1 MLILL
6 TQCRWLVAISA
17 VKAAT
22 ARHYYEGES
31 RRISPPF
38 PLMKVVFFG
47 TPQFA
52 VPSLE
57 RLLAHSAFEVL
68 AVVTQPDKRRGRG
81 NQLTPS
87 PVKTV
92 ALAHHLPV
100 WQPQRV
106 KKDAQT
112 LTQLK
117 QTEADVFVVVAYGQI
132 LSQEILDMPKL
143 GCINVHGSILPKYR
157 GAAPIQ
163 WCLYHGET
171 ETGITTMLMDAGMDT
186 GAMLLKAFTP
196 IHLLD
201 NAQDLAQTLA
211 ELGGDLLV
219 ETLLKL
225 EREEIQPIPQDAS
238 QATYAPLIQKQ
249 DYLLDWS
256 RPAIALHNQVR
267 GLSPNC
273 AATFQGQ
280 LLKITATAPL
290 GSAYWSGLP
299 PELRQLEQDWSSLS
313 TQSSHPGEVVSIAKG
328 IGPIIQTGE
337 GLLLLREV
345 QLAGKRPQSGWD
357 FANGSRLSV
366 GEVLE
371 NGQLM

>member
-1 MLILL
+1 M
-6 TQCRWLVAISA
+6 R
-17 VKAAT
+17 
-22 ARHYYEGES
+22 
-31 RRISPPF
+31 
-38 PLMKVVFFG
+38 VVFFG

-57 RLLAHSAFEVL
+57 RLLQHPAFEVL

-81 NQLTPS
+81 NQTTPS

-92 ALAHHLPV
+92 ALTHHLPV

-112 LTQLK
+112 LTELK
-117 QTEADVFVVVAYGQI
+117 QAGADVFVVVAYGQI
-132 LSQEILDMPKL
+132 LSQEILDIPQL
-143 GCINVHGSILPKYR
+143 GCINVHGSILPKYQ

-201 NAQDLAQTLA
+201 NAQDLAQRLA
-211 ELGGDLLV
+211 ELGADLLV

-225 EREEIQPIPQDAS
+225 ERQEIQPIPQEES

-249 DYLLDWS
+249 DYSLGWS
-256 RPAIALHNQVR
+256 KPAIALHNQVR
-267 GLSPNC
+267 GFFPNC
-273 AATFQGQ
+273 AATFRGE

-290 GSAYWSGLP
+290 GAYSTQLP
-299 PELRQLEQDWSSLS
+299 PELANLGYDLPSLS
-313 TQSSHPGEVVSIAKG
+313 TQSSSPGEVVSIAKG
-328 IGPIIQTGE
+328 IGPVIQTGE

-357 FANGSRLSV
+357 FANGSRLAV
-366 GEVLE
+366 GDVFE
-371 NGQLM
+371 NVN